1 MKGCKHVSVLGN
13 TTAGLT
19 TGVWYQSGVGF
30 FSGVTGGNGSSGS
43 NNDLQ
48 PLSSLVLKSA
58 AI

>member
-1 MKGCKHVSVLGN
+1 LKGCKHVSVLGN

-30 FSGVTGGNGSSGS
+30 FSGVTGGNGSS
-43 NNDLQ
+43 D
-48 PLSSLVLKSA
+48 SSSDARLPSSIVLKSA